1 MKKINP
7 SVNKAQLEC
16 FLTVFNFEYSCGGVN
31 YTISTIIVQNS
42 EYGHTVALKD
52 QSVSNLMWQVKW
64 KVLCFSLQT
73 SHEQEFR
80 LGTHIVYDHL
90 I

>member
-52 QSVSNLMWQVKW
+52 QSVSNLIWQVKW
-64 KVLCFSLQT
+64 KVLCFPYKPAMNKSSAWVPILFMT
-73 SHEQEFR
+73 
-80 LGTHIVYDHL
+80 I
-90 I
+90 

>member
-1 MKKINP
+1 MVILTHGFQKTNLIRMKKINP

-42 EYGHTVALKD
+42 EYGHTVASVALKD
-52 QSVSNLMWQVKW
+52 QSVSNL
-64 KVLCFSLQT
+64 
-73 SHEQEFR
+73 
-80 LGTHIVYDHL
+80 I
-90 I
+90 